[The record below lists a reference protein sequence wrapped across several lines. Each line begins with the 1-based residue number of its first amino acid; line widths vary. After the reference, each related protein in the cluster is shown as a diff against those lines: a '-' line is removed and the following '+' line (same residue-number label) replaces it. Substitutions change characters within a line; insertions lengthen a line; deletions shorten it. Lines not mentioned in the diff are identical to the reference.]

1 MKVLFDGQN
10 KAYVGVE
17 HGKKAAMSAED
28 ANRLRSIAQ
37 KHGAWTEGSG
47 GDIEAVAAIPKNAYA
62 GSWDEKLQKK
72 VKGYPPEFLF
82 TLFTNVEANN
92 QASELTNKGKTIFD
106 AVLSAQTSIAYLKDR
121 KFDAE
126 TLRKFL
132 RSASSKDVDLFAM
145 SQQEPSAEAVNKFLA
160 AGERLMWPDNWN
172 KYPNAAGQLAK
183 KVNDQRQQFLV
194 DQQAGVFVVGSDHLK
209 EIEKQ
214 IKAKRLDGMTPRQ
227 TKRPLMAG
235 VNAY

>member
-1 MKVLFDGQN
+1 ML
-10 KAYVGVE
+10 
-17 HGKKAAMSAED
+17 
-28 ANRLRSIAQ
+28 L
-37 KHGAWTEGSG
+37 
-47 GDIEAVAAIPKNAYA
+47 
-62 GSWDEKLQKK
+62 
-72 VKGYPPEFLF
+72 
-82 TLFTNVEANN
+82 
-92 QASELTNKGKTIFD
+92 
-106 AVLSAQTSIAYLKDR
+106 AQTSIAYLKDR

-132 RSASSKDVDLFAM
+132 RSASSKDVDLLAM

-160 AGERLMWPDNWN
+160 AGERLMWPDNWD
-172 KYPNAAGQLAK
+172 KSPNAAGQLAK

-227 TKRPLMAG
+227 TKRPLMAS

>member
-1 MKVLFDGQN
+1 
-10 KAYVGVE
+10 
-17 HGKKAAMSAED
+17 
-28 ANRLRSIAQ
+28 
-37 KHGAWTEGSG
+37 
-47 GDIEAVAAIPKNAYA
+47 
-62 GSWDEKLQKK
+62 
-72 VKGYPPEFLF
+72 
-82 TLFTNVEANN
+82 
-92 QASELTNKGKTIFD
+92 
-106 AVLSAQTSIAYLKDR
+106 
-121 KFDAE
+121 
-126 TLRKFL
+126 
-132 RSASSKDVDLFAM
+132 M

-160 AGERLMWPDNWN
+160 AGERLMWPDNWD